1 MSTPI
6 LPPSASRAAS
16 AAQGAPAGAHRAS
29 HRCHNCG
36 ASLAIDPAPDYCP
49 RCGQET
55 HLHPPSFWEFVHEFV
70 GHYVA
75 LEGALWRT
83 LGLLLLKPGRL
94 TREYFAG
101 RRRRYVLPLRLYL
114 SASFVFFILVKL
126 LGFGDLQI
134 NFAAAVDAQGRP
146 VSVAQSP
153 ELAADLAKA
162 RACLAAPDSCT
173 GAARVGARL
182 QLQLAQAAEQPAAAQ
197 ARVFAMAPYTVFL
210 MLPVF
215 AAVLQLAYRR
225 RRMNYGAHF
234 VFSLHMHSFWYVA
247 LLLMALLPE
256 PATGPLLLVTIGY
269 GLWALQ
275 QVYGGRWWT
284 TLLRAGLVSALY
296 GLLFVSGVVAMVA
309 LSILRA

>member
-1 MSTPI
+1 MSNAPH
-6 LPPSASRAAS
+6 SSRHPGHAGQAAL
-16 AAQGAPAGAHRAS
+16 
-29 HRCHNCG
+29 RCHNCG
-36 ASLAIDPAPDYCP
+36 ASLALEPAPAFCP

-75 LEGALWRT
+75 LECALWRT

-114 SASFVFFILVKL
+114 SASFVFFIFVKL
-126 LGFGDLQI
+126 LGFGDLKI
-134 NFAAAVDAQGRP
+134 TFAAAVDERGRP

-153 ELAADLAKA
+153 ALAADLAKA
-162 RACLAAPDSCT
+162 RACLADSTGCT
-173 GAARVGARL
+173 GTERLGARL
-182 QLQLAQAAEQPAAAQ
+182 QLQLAQAAEQPAATQ
-197 ARVFAMAPYTVFL
+197 ARVFSMAPYTVFL

-234 VFSLHMHSFWYVA
+234 VFSLHMHSFWYLA
-247 LLLMALLPE
+247 LLLMALLPSA
-256 PATGPLLLVTIGY
+256 ATGPLLLVTVGY

-275 QVYGGRWWT
+275 QVYGGRWWA

-296 GLLFVSGVVAMVA
+296 GTLFIAGVVLMVG